1 MKKKSPKKL
10 ELSKE
15 TLKKL
20 EQDKLQE
27 AHGGLCLTGTAHS
40 CSFNCPP

>member
-1 MKKKSPKKL
+1 MKKKKKKKL

-27 AHGGLCLTGTAHS
+27 AHGGLCLTGAVHS
-40 CSFNCPP
+40 CSFGNC